1 MSLIKRYAALW
12 LMALSLPLAAEI
24 TITVGAYNYPSIA
37 LIDDQG
43 ALRGL
48 AGDVLAELNQR
59 QSDYHFVFQ
68 ETAPKRR
75 YMDFEQRRYDVI
87 LFESPSWSWQA
98 YRHYATRPF
107 LSDQELYVALAKP
120 ERDES
125 FFDDLQSRALVA
137 IFGFHYGFAGN
148 NPDDIK
154 LTERFNIDLSHSHRR
169 NLELILA
176 DRPAAAEVAVVS
188 RSFLASFKA
197 QRPEDYARLLVS
209 ERVDQHHDLAAI
221 VHPEAPVTAE
231 TLESMIDLLVADGTF
246 AKLAAQY
253 GIPLHNGTEHGH

>member
-12 LMALSLPLAAEI
+12 LMAFSLPLVAEV
-24 TITVGAYNYPSIA
+24 TVTVGAYNYPSIA
-37 LIDDQG
+37 LIDEQG

-48 AGDVLAELNQR
+48 AGDVLEELNRR
-59 QSDYHFVFQ
+59 QDDYRFVFQ

-75 YMDFEQRRYDVI
+75 YIDFEQHRYDVI
-87 LFESPSWSWQA
+87 LFESPDWSWQPH
-98 YRHYATRPF
+98 RHYATRAF

-125 FFDDLQSRALVA
+125 FFDDLHSRSLVA

-188 RSFLASFKA
+188 RSFLAAFRA
-197 QRPEDYARLLVS
+197 QRPDDYQRLLVS
-209 ERVDQHHDLAAI
+209 ERIDQHHDLVAI
-221 VHPEAPVTAE
+221 VHPQAPITAE

-246 AKLAAQY
+246 AKLAARY
-253 GIPLHNGTEHGH
+253 DILLYNGLQPGP